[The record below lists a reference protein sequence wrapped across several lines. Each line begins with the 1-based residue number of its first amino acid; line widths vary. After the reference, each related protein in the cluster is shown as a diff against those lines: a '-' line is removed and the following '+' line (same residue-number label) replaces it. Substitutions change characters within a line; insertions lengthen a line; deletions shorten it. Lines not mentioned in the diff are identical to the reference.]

1 MHLLSPVKSEELTCS
16 RNYRLPIFAGTR
28 GSPSL
33 REDPGEANSL
43 RSIDAATAVGDAD
56 EFLDLPYR
64 SFK

>member
-1 MHLLSPVKSEELTCS
+1 MHLLSPVKSEELTCLTQLS
-16 RNYRLPIFAGTR
+16 ITDFCRNPRFAKPPR
-28 GSPSL
+28 DS
-33 REDPGEANSL
+33 GEANSL